1 MRCVHDPSATVVRG
15 QALPCRML
23 PSPGHAGARIPQ
35 KIVVHGTAWG
45 AASLPTQPLGPGVPH
60 TYWDPKTAVTAWD
73 TQIPS
78 RAKPAP
84 LGAAPQQPGWEEER
98 MWEFGLFVP
107 F

>member
-1 MRCVHDPSATVVRG
+1 MCARSRCHRG
-15 QALPCRML
+15 
-23 PSPGHAGARIPQ
+23 AGT
-35 KIVVHGTAWG
+35 GTALQDAAEPRARGSTDTPKNCGPWDCLG

-60 TYWDPKTAVTAWD
+60 TFWDPKAAVTAWD

-98 MWEFGLFVP
+98 PREFGLFVP